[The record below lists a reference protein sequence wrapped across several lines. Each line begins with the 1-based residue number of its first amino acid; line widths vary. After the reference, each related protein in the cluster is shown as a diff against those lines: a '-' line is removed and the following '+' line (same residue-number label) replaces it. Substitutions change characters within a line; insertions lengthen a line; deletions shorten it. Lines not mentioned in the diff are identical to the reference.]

1 MVLDP
6 FAGIGTTAK
15 ASVALKRRFVAF
27 ELSKKYLD
35 IIKDTFLNTSIGYGL
50 DINWL
55 HVNDTERQQKLLR
68 FDNSK
73 EISNEE

>member
-27 ELSKKYLD
+27 ELSKKYVD
-35 IIKDTFLNTSIGYGL
+35 ILKNTFLNTSTGCGL
-50 DINWL
+50 DIDWL
-55 HVNDTERQQKLLR
+55 YVNDTERTLVST
-68 FDNSK
+68 DNV
-73 EISNEE
+73 